1 MAALP
6 TALPLLRA
14 LRYCDGLHHAG
25 FVPQLW
31 RLTFAPYPK
40 LASSDQRL
48 IAQDGRGRYSL
59 RYLARSLRLSA
70 TPHTELDYGT
80 LLCWGSNAVG
90 RQRQPCVFHVFPAGR
105 PDPVHNC
112 SAYNLTVSVVNVRCV
127 AGFDGGLPQT
137 FVLELYEPRSNR
149 LLANVTNKVPTFAVP
164 GLASGVAFMGVI
176 YSTNEKGRGEMVSLQ
191 VYTVK
196 DMPERP
202 LDVPVCRGGQTV
214 YHGVAKYE
222 QVNIPCR
229 LDAHPKPLAFRW
241 TFNNSG
247 ESVDIPALF

>member
-1 MAALP
+1 MENRTRDSRVPEFNNLNKIVAHVPVCRGGQTVYHGVAKYEQVNIPCRLDAHP
-6 TALPLLRA
+6 KPLAFR
-14 LRYCDGLHHAG
+14 
-25 FVPQLW
+25 W
-31 RLTFAPYPK
+31 TFNNSGESVDIPATHYQVSGWE
-40 LASSDQRL
+40 SSVS
-48 IAQDGRGRYSL
+48 Y
-59 RYLARSLRLSA
+59 

-90 RQRQPCVFHVFPAGR
+90 RQHHPCVFHVFPAGR

-149 LLANVTNKVPTFAVP
+149 LLANVTNKVPRFAVP

-202 LDVPVCRGGQTV
+202 L
-214 YHGVAKYE
+214 
-222 QVNIPCR
+222 
-229 LDAHPKPLAFRW
+229 
-241 TFNNSG
+241 G
-247 ESVDIPALF
+247 ESLLDP